1 MAGNEITVGGKTF
14 KTKKEAAEYY
24 NLNEEMVYGRLRRGI
39 PIEEAFE
46 LIPRKRKYGVQR
58 EITVGGKTFET
69 IADACKY
76 YNLKES
82 KVRDR
87 INQLDWSIEEAF
99 ELVPRRKNKK
109 KRR

>member
-1 MAGNEITVGGKTF
+1 MAEITVGGKTF

-24 NLNEEMVYGRLRRGI
+24 NLNEEMVCGRLRNGWS
-39 PIEEAFE
+39 IEEAFE
-46 LIPRKRKYGVQR
+46 LLPRKRKHAIPR
-58 EITVGGKTFET
+58 EIIVRGKTFET

-87 INQLDWSIEEAF
+87 INQLGWSIEEAF